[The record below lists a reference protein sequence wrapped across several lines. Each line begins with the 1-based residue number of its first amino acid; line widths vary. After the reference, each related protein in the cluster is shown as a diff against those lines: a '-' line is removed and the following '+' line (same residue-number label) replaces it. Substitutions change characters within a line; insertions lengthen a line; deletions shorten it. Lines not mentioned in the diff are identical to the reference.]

1 MHMLHAIR
9 RYFTSIDNAT
19 LSMDKM
25 VLHGC
30 AQVFVGALYP
40 SRGVISTDDIGRS
53 MDGGLQFRFFIYH
66 PIVFIK
72 SVASTVEVLSND
84 ILKVQGYLYMYLVQL
99 YPEVA

>member
-1 MHMLHAIR
+1 M
-9 RYFTSIDNAT
+9 
-19 LSMDKM
+19 
-25 VLHGC
+25 
-30 AQVFVGALYP
+30 FVGALYP

-53 MDGGLQFRFFIYH
+53 MDGGLFFIYH